1 MARVILSGHKAIV
14 IEAKNIG
21 FIGSLRDIASH
32 ELEGAENTAEEAIAD
47 AILSIPHGFEFE
59 SVNLQVYNNGKDYV
73 AIVTARL
80 ITEGIEISHDN

>member
-1 MARVILSGHKAIV
+1 MAKILISGRKAII

-21 FIGSLRDIASH
+21 FVGSLRDIASH

-47 AILSIPHGFEFE
+47 AILNIPNGFEFE
-59 SVNLQVYNNGKDYV
+59 SVNLQVYDNGKNYV

-80 ITEGIEISHDN
+80 ITEGIKIS